1 MTCRRRGST
10 IAGVPKVRTV
20 IVERERRYHALD
32 DLVHLLLRSR
42 HVACEKLVD
51 DDHASKFCFRQVV
64 VGCIELSSS
73 RARPRDGRNNYG
85 SRHVKP
91 TRKGLH
97 AWRGRE
103 LSAAKDDFPAI
114 HVSID

>member
-1 MTCRRRGST
+1 MTCRYRPHRPRPVFLIRFPGKLPLATLAS
-10 IAGVPKVRTV
+10 
-20 IVERERRYHALD
+20 
-32 DLVHLLLRSR
+32 LLLISR

>member
-1 MTCRRRGST
+1 MHTQTQS
-10 IAGVPKVRTV
+10 VV
-20 IVERERRYHALD
+20 IMVMETPSNSLKEPCLN
-32 DLVHLLLRSR
+32 RSR